1 MSSPTQRSLAK
12 LRADGYLVA
21 IVEHWN
27 QYAKIRQ
34 DLYGFIDLLAI
45 RRGEVLGVQA
55 TSRSNVSSR
64 VAKITDHPNVAAV
77 READIRIEVHG
88 WGKMANG
95 RWECRVVDVS

>member
-1 MSSPTQRSLAK
+1 MTSPTQRSLAK

-77 READIRIEVHG
+77 REAGIRIEVHG
-88 WGKMANG
+88 WGKMASG
-95 RWECRVVDVS
+95 KWECRVVDVS